1 MRPAQSGPALR
12 RTRTARS
19 VLENVFVTNNLLT
32 THPKVVRPRGAGS
45 RKQLARIDRGTGNS
59 PPPFPTRSRRE
70 PRRDHATS
78 EAIVSTPAPL
88 PQGRVIAQRGLT
100 ATAAVALV
108 AILSLPLPAM
118 AAETGPATPASAG
131 ISTAALQPNEAAS
144 VDIPAVPETELKKRL
159 DTPGGLAVAGERMHT
174 ELLRRFYASHKYEPV
189 WTERQAQA
197 EALRNALMRAG
208 EHGLDP
214 NLFHAAALPN
224 TARLSPIDRDLLVS
238 DAFLSFADALARGA
252 VPLEARYDDEDL
264 RPEPVDVAA
273 ELDRAI
279 ASPDPAAAIERL
291 APQTPAYKALQRALQ
306 SVQHASAAGE
316 PPPIASATGR
326 GQPAQQARA
335 NAGSRQPV
343 AANGDA
349 RLRQIAVN
357 LERQRWLPRSMPADR
372 VVVNTAA
379 AQLVL
384 YRSDRPAFT
393 TRVVVG
399 ELDKQTPELQTTI
412 DGVLFNPPWNVP
424 PSIAR
429 SEILP
434 KVASDPGY
442 LARHNMVY
450 RSNGAIQQL
459 PGPHA
464 ALGQIKF
471 EMPNRF
477 DVYLHDTPMKALFS
491 QDNRRRSHGCVR
503 VQNPREL
510 ASLLLQEPVDAVNRG
525 VSVGYTHRK
534 SLSASVPVFFV
545 YQTAFADADGTI
557 EFRPDFYARDE
568 AIWQR
573 LHRASQVPMAQH
585 EPPGERRS

>member
-1 MRPAQSGPALR
+1 
-12 RTRTARS
+12 
-19 VLENVFVTNNLLT
+19 
-32 THPKVVRPRGAGS
+32 
-45 RKQLARIDRGTGNS
+45 
-59 PPPFPTRSRRE
+59 
-70 PRRDHATS
+70 
-78 EAIVSTPAPL
+78 VSTPAPL
-88 PQGRVIAQRGLT
+88 PQGRVIAQRGLA
-100 ATAAVALV
+100 ATAAAALA
-108 AILSLPLPAM
+108 AILSLPLSAI
-118 AAETGPATPASAG
+118 AADAGPATPATAG
-131 ISTAALQPNEAAS
+131 ISTAALQPNETAPAAA
-144 VDIPAVPETELKKRL
+144 DIPAVPETELKKRL
-159 DTPGGLAVAGERMHT
+159 DTPGGLAVAGERLHT
-174 ELLRRFYASHKYEPV
+174 ELLRRFYGSHNYKPV
-189 WTERQAQA
+189 WTERQGQA
-197 EALRNALMRAG
+197 EALRNALIRAG

-214 NLFHAAALPN
+214 NLFHAAALSS
-224 TARLSPIDRDLLVS
+224 TARLSPIDRDLLLS

-279 ASPDPAAAIERL
+279 GSPDPAAAIERL
-291 APQTPAYKALQRALQ
+291 APQTQAYKALQRALQ
-306 SVQHASAAGE
+306 TVQHASVPGEQAAVAGA
-316 PPPIASATGR
+316 PAR
-326 GQPAQQARA
+326 GQPGQQPRA
-335 NAGSRQPV
+335 NPGSRQTV

-573 LHRASQVPMAQH
+573 LHRTSQVPMAQH